1 MHVYKYNILYEYIYF
16 LIIFN
21 RNIRINPNKNK
32 LFILQVQNGTL
43 AYNYLNVGDRVL
55 EIDGIDCYSLTES
68 QAISFLR
75 RPSNTIELLIL
86 KRRGENVV
94 PPKRSSSCKALKNFY
109 FPKSQSI
116 SEPTSPSCQRVTDT
130 DSERQLCAVFR
141 DSKQSRR
148 QCFKEPEK
156 DFVPVPIKC
165 HNDHSLEFSNF
176 RPRRNS
182 LQKDGE
188 PICLRSRS
196 SSPQFWKLN
205 TETFVTGPSNDC
217 KRFWKQLEKCSMED
231 LSARH
236 TPSPIRPASVAF
248 YPKTPESNIQPS
260 TEEMSPKKKVIRLSK
275 YKSIIIYYY
284 CPFFYSTYFNIFK

>member
-1 MHVYKYNILYEYIYF
+1 M
-16 LIIFN
+16 
-21 RNIRINPNKNK
+21 
-32 LFILQVQNGTL
+32 
-43 AYNYLNVGDRVL
+43 
-55 EIDGIDCYSLTES
+55 
-68 QAISFLR
+68 
-75 RPSNTIELLIL
+75 

-109 FPKSQSI
+109 FSKSQSL
-116 SEPTSPSCQRVTDT
+116 SEPTSPSCQRVTDNINNNDENIST
-130 DSERQLCAVFR
+130 NSERQLYAFK

-148 QCFKEPEK
+148 QRLKEPEK
-156 DFVPVPIKC
+156 NFVPVPIQY
-165 HNDHSLEFSNF
+165 HNDQSLEFSKF

-182 LQKDGE
+182 LQKDGD

-205 TETFVTGPSNDC
+205 TETFITGPSNDC

-248 YPKTPESNIQPS
+248 YPKTPEPIIQPT
-260 TEEMSPKKKVIRLSK
+260 TEEMSPKKKVRHLSK
-275 YKSIIIYYY
+275 
-284 CPFFYSTYFNIFK
+284 